1 MHEAGPVV
9 LEYWQHLSHWAQNSR
24 AALAFDGTSMD
35 LVQNGPFLPRVLQCL
50 RVFFER
56 MSKRW
61 VYYTRECE
69 VGGTL
74 HATSTADADVLRVL
88 PATSC
93 FEESFFGVL
102 SSALKSSGNRAA
114 QWRVSALAVAKHNA
128 PYTTPLPNEDCKLVM
143 SLAHDVE
150 QQHGGS
156 CKRLRQQLSST
167 EPTEALTRY
176 HKRVRQDEAF
186 VNASKRTKGNSKPS
200 TEPPPQ
206 RCSGRTIVTP
216 AHFLD

>member
-1 MHEAGPVV
+1 
-9 LEYWQHLSHWAQNSR
+9 
-24 AALAFDGTSMD
+24 
-35 LVQNGPFLPRVLQCL
+35 
-50 RVFFER
+50 

-61 VYYTRECE
+61 VHYTREYE

-74 HATSTADADVLRVL
+74 QATSTPDVDLLRVL

-102 SSALKSSGNRAA
+102 SSALKSGGNRAA
-114 QWRVSALAVAKHNA
+114 PWRVSALALAKHNA
-128 PYTTPLPNEDCKLVM
+128 PYTTPLPNDDCKLVM

-156 CKRLRQQLSST
+156 CKRLRLQLSST

-186 VNASKRTKGNSKPS
+186 VNASKRTKANSTPS
-200 TEPPPQ
+200 TEPNQQ
-206 RCSGRTIVTP
+206 RRSGRTIVAP
-216 AHFLD
+216 ARFLD